1 MITWPIAGRS
11 RNAELVGAAFMAA
24 AECRNGGIHCAGSDL
39 QLVGYAGFAA
49 VWQASSIAKGVDCE
63 RRMVDGERTVD
74 QGDPPMA
81 TRIGTEVLEKSPDVA
96 EYCKPSFGTA
106 W

>member
-1 MITWPIAGRS
+1 MPADHETLNWLVPRSWLLLNAGT
-11 RNAELVGAAFMAA
+11 
-24 AECRNGGIHCAGSDL
+24 GGIHCAGSDL

-74 QGDPPMA
+74 QG
-81 TRIGTEVLEKSPDVA
+81 GSPNGYA
-96 EYCKPSFGTA
+96 Y
-106 W
+106 WY